1 VALHPLEILPV
12 VIYLLLLLF
21 LGFTGKKGD
30 DSEENFI
37 IGSRS
42 LTLPAFVATLVTTW
56 YGGILGVGEFSY
68 RYGLSNWVVFGLPY
82 YLFAFIFAIFLAPRI
97 RRDGGLSIPDRLYR
111 DYGPAAGRIGA
122 LWTLFMV
129 LPAPYVLMI
138 GILMMAVTGW
148 PLWFCIT
155 IGTVFSMI
163 YVLSGGFRSVVR
175 TDKLQF
181 ILMFG
186 GFILLFAVL
195 VSRYGGLPFL
205 RTHLPVNHLT
215 LTGGNPPSYLLVW
228 YFIALWTFIDP
239 GFHQRCDAAK
249 TPETARRGILISIG
263 FWFIFDF
270 LTTATGLYARAL
282 LTGLKT
288 PALSYPLLSH
298 HILPPLLSGLFLTGL
313 FATIMSTIDSLSLLS
328 AITIGH
334 DILSRTKA
342 AIGRVKAVRLG
353 LIVTAALS
361 ILIAILLPSVIRIWY
376 VIGSLFIPPMLLPV
390 LSVYFPAIAPGRGWI
405 VANLIFGFLF
415 PFFWLI
421 ISAFQSPSLAGLNN
435 FMGIQPMFPGLAV
448 SVLLFGAGILLRPSS
463 NGNGRDSGTP
473 RQ

>member
-1 VALHPLEILPV
+1 MVLQPLELLPV
-12 VIYLLLLLF
+12 VIYLVLLLV

-30 DSEENFI
+30 NSEENFI
-37 IGSRS
+37 VGGRT

-68 RYGLSNWVVFGLPY
+68 TYGLSNWVVFGLPY
-82 YLFAFIFAIFLAPRI
+82 YLFALIFAVFLAPRI

-111 DYGPAAGRIGA
+111 NYGPIAGRIGA
-122 LWTLFMV
+122 VWTLFMV
-129 LPAPYVLMI
+129 LPAPYVLMV

-148 PLWFCIT
+148 PLWLCVAL
-155 IGTVFSMI
+155 GTGFSMF

-186 GFILLFAVL
+186 GFIILLAVL
-195 VSRYGGLPFL
+195 VLRYGGLNFL
-205 RTHLPVNHLT
+205 SANLPANHLT

-263 FWFIFDF
+263 FWFVFDF
-270 LTTATGLYARAL
+270 LTTAIGLYARAL
-282 LTGLKT
+282 ISGLKT
-288 PALSYPLLSH
+288 PELSYPLLSH
-298 HILPPLLSGLFLTGL
+298 AILPPLLSGLFLTGL

-334 DILSRTKA
+334 DLLSRTKA

-353 LIVTAALS
+353 LIITAILS

-376 VIGSLFIPPMLLPV
+376 VIGTLFIPPMLLPV
-390 LSVYFPAIAPGRGWI
+390 LSIYFPAIAPGPKWI
-405 VANLIFGFLF
+405 IANLVLGFLL
-415 PFFWLI
+415 PFIWLV
-421 ISAFQSPSLAGLNN
+421 ISAIQSPSLANLHN
-435 FMGIQPMFPGLAV
+435 FMGIQPMFPGLGISVTLFAV
-448 SVLLFGAGILLRPSS
+448 GAATRRRSAS
-463 NGNGRDSGTP
+463 NL
-473 RQ
+473 

>member
-1 VALHPLEILPV
+1 MTLHVLEILPV
-12 VIYLLLLLF
+12 IIYLILLF
-21 LGFTGKKGD
+21 ALGFSGKKGD
-30 DSEENFI
+30 ESEESFI
-37 IGSRS
+37 IGGRT
-42 LTLPAFVATLVTTW
+42 LTIPAFVATLVTTW

-68 RYGLSNWVVFGLPY
+68 VYGLSNWVVFGLPY
-82 YLFAFIFAIFLAPRI
+82 YLFALIFAVFLAPRI

-111 DYGPAAGRIGA
+111 NYGPTAGKIGA
-122 LWTLFMV
+122 VWTLFMV
-129 LPAPYVLMI
+129 LPAPYVLMV

-148 PLWFCIT
+148 SLWFCIML
-155 IGTVFSMI
+155 GTGFSMV
-163 YVLSGGFRSVVR
+163 YVLSGGFRSVIR

-181 ILMFG
+181 ALMFG
-186 GFILLFAVL
+186 GFIILLAVL
-195 VSRYGGLPFL
+195 VSRYGGLSFL
-205 RTHLPVNHLT
+205 TAQLPANHLT

-263 FWFIFDF
+263 FWFVFDF
-270 LTTATGLYARAL
+270 LTTMTGLYARAL

-298 HILPPLLSGLFLTGL
+298 AILPPLLSGLFLTGL

-342 AIGRVKAVRLG
+342 TINRVKAVRLG
-353 LIVTAALS
+353 LVITAILS

-376 VIGSLFIPPMLLPV
+376 VIGTLFIPPMLLPV
-390 LSVYFPAIAPGRGWI
+390 LSVYFPAIAPGKNWI
-405 VANLIFGFLF
+405 VANLILGFLL
-415 PFFWLI
+415 PFAWLV
-421 ISAFQSPSLAGLNN
+421 ISAIQSPSLADLHN
-435 FMGIQPMFPGLAV
+435 FMGIQPMFPGLAA
-448 SVLLFGAGILLRPSS
+448 SVALFAAGAATRRCRLRWSR
-463 NGNGRDSGTP
+463 G
-473 RQ
+473 

>member
-1 VALHPLEILPV
+1 MVLQPLELLPV
-12 VIYLLLLLF
+12 VIYLVLLLV

-30 DSEENFI
+30 NSEENFI
-37 IGSRS
+37 VGGRT

-68 RYGLSNWVVFGLPY
+68 TYGLSNWVVFGLPY
-82 YLFAFIFAIFLAPRI
+82 YLFALIFAVFLAPRI

-111 DYGPAAGRIGA
+111 NYGPIAGRIGA
-122 LWTLFMV
+122 VWTLFMV
-129 LPAPYVLMI
+129 LPAPYVLMV

-148 PLWFCIT
+148 PLWLCVAL
-155 IGTVFSMI
+155 GTGFSMF

-186 GFILLFAVL
+186 GFIILLAVL
-195 VSRYGGLPFL
+195 VLRYGGLNFL
-205 RTHLPVNHLT
+205 SANLPANHLT

-263 FWFIFDF
+263 FWFVFDF
-270 LTTATGLYARAL
+270 LTTAIGLYARAL
-282 LTGLKT
+282 ISGLKT
-288 PALSYPLLSH
+288 PELSYPLLSH
-298 HILPPLLSGLFLTGL
+298 AILPPLLSGLFLTGL

-334 DILSRTKA
+334 DLLSRTKA

-353 LIVTAALS
+353 LIITAILS

-376 VIGSLFIPPMLLPV
+376 VIGTLFIPPMLLPV
-390 LSVYFPAIAPGRGWI
+390 LSIYFPAIAPGSKWI
-405 VANLIFGFLF
+405 IANLVLGFLL
-415 PFFWLI
+415 PFIWLV
-421 ISAFQSPSLAGLNN
+421 ISAIQSPSLANLHN
-435 FMGIQPMFPGLAV
+435 FMGIQPMFPGLGISVTLFAV
-448 SVLLFGAGILLRPSS
+448 GAATRRRSAS
-463 NGNGRDSGTP
+463 NL
-473 RQ
+473 

>member
-1 VALHPLEILPV
+1 MTLHPLEILPV
-12 VIYLLLLLF
+12 VIYLSLLLY
-21 LGFTGKKGD
+21 LGFSGKRGD

-37 IGSRS
+37 VGGRT

-68 RYGLSNWVVFGLPY
+68 TYGLSNWVVFGLPY
-82 YLFAFIFAIFLAPRI
+82 YLFAFIFAVFLAPRI

-111 DYGPAAGRIGA
+111 NYGPTAGKIGA
-122 LWTLFMV
+122 VWTLFMV
-129 LPAPYVLMI
+129 LPAPYVLMV

-148 PLWFCIT
+148 SLWLCVT
-155 IGTVFSMI
+155 LGTGFSMI

-186 GFILLFAVL
+186 GFILLLTVL
-195 VSRYGGLPFL
+195 VFRYGGLPFL
-205 RTHLPVNHLT
+205 TAHLPASHLS

-298 HILPPLLSGLFLTGL
+298 AILPPLLSGLFLTGL

-342 AIGRVKAVRLG
+342 AIDRVKAVRLG
-353 LIVTAALS
+353 LIITAILS

-376 VIGSLFIPPMLLPV
+376 VIGTLFIPPMLLPV
-390 LSVYFPAIAPGRGWI
+390 LSVYFPVIAPGQKWV
-405 VANLIFGFLF
+405 VANLVLGFLL
-415 PFFWLI
+415 PFIWLT
-421 ISAFQSPSLAGLNN
+421 ISAFQSPSLASLNN

-448 SVLLFGAGILLRPSS
+448 SVALFAAGAAARRRSVSRSRGLE
-463 NGNGRDSGTP
+463 
-473 RQ
+473 

>member
-1 VALHPLEILPV
+1 MSISLRPLEILPV
-12 VIYLLLLLF
+12 VIYLVLLLI
-21 LGFTGKKGD
+21 LGFSGKKGD
-30 DSEENFI
+30 GSEENFI
-37 IGSRS
+37 IGNRT

-68 RYGLSNWVVFGLPY
+68 TYGLSNWVVFGLPY

-111 DYGPAAGRIGA
+111 NYGPAAGKIGA
-122 LWTLFMV
+122 VWTLFMV
-129 LPAPYVLMI
+129 LPAPYVLMV
-138 GILMMAVTGW
+138 GILMTATTGW
-148 PLWFCIT
+148 PLWFCI
-155 IGTVFSMI
+155 ILGTVFSMI

-181 ILMFG
+181 LLMFG
-186 GFILLFAVL
+186 GFILLFSVL
-195 VSRYGGLPFL
+195 LSRYGGISFLKARLPAG
-205 RTHLPVNHLT
+205 HLT

-263 FWFIFDF
+263 FWFVFDF

-282 LTGLKT
+282 LTGLRT

-298 HILPPLLSGLFLTGL
+298 SILPPLLSGLFLTGL

-334 DILSRTKA
+334 DILSRTKSA
-342 AIGRVKAVRLG
+342 CKRIKSIRLG
-353 LIVTAALS
+353 LVITATLS

-376 VIGSLFIPPMLLPV
+376 VIGTLFIPPMLLPV
-390 LSVYFPAIAPGRGWI
+390 LSVYFPGIAPGKKWI
-405 VANLIFGFLF
+405 VANLLLGFLL
-415 PFFWLI
+415 PFAWLI
-421 ISAFQSPSLAGLNN
+421 VSVVNSPSPTTLSN
-435 FMGIQPMFPGLAV
+435 FLGVQPMFPGLAV
-448 SVLLFGAGILLRPSS
+448 SVLLFGFGKMLS
-463 NGNGRDSGTP
+463 GNHGR
-473 RQ
+473 